1 MKIKTLYGKQFLYL
15 SLLILLLNFNICV
28 QDFIDNINNPNKKY
42 DFGHWVIY
50 EMNVGAFTKEGTFN
64 SAAKKLSDLKSL
76 GIDIVW
82 LMPIYKRD
90 GGLNSP
96 YAPSAYQ
103 IPNPIYGSIEDL
115 KNLVSKAHELNMEIW
130 LDWVP
135 SHTANNHPWLELHP
149 DYYTNNLHPFYD
161 DVSQL
166 NYENNE
172 LCNRM
177 TQMLKYWIDQTN
189 IDGFRCDFISNPYIP
204 NSYWLSTIPELKKYK
219 NGKTITMLGESDFTD
234 ATRLFNTGWDYD
246 YAWWFQE
253 TALWNTIGG
262 GSDAENLKNI
272 CQKLVNDERYSNL
285 DRMTYL
291 TNHDVNFNHNVKL
304 SNMYGENKYSFT
316 VLIFTLY
323 GMPLIY
329 NGQEIGGEQ
338 ILNYFSDSKIDWNNF
353 DSKMYNT
360 IRTLSAMKHTINA
373 FKDGKNKNDRGTVK
387 WVKSDNS
394 IVAYIRKNGNSEALV
409 ILNLGDKNKFSLNS
423 ITKGTYTQWLDS
435 QTIAN
440 GVSQKKVTLNENYKF
455 ELEKR
460 GYKVYVLDN

>member
-1 MKIKTLYGKQFLYL
+1 MKALTVYGKQFLYL
-15 SLLILLLNFNICV
+15 SLLILFLSFNINA
-28 QDFIDNINNPNKKY
+28 QDFISEINNPSIKY

-50 EMNVGAFTKEGTFN
+50 EMNVGAFTSEGTFN
-64 SAAKKLSDLKSL
+64 AAAKKLSDLKSL

-96 YAPSAYQ
+96 YAAADFQ
-103 IPNPIYGSIEDL
+103 TPNPSYGSIEDL

-135 SHTANNHPWLELHP
+135 NHTANNHPWLELHP
-149 DYYTNNLHPFYD
+149 DYYASNLHPFYS

-166 NYENNE
+166 NYENPE
-172 LCNRM
+172 LCDRM
-177 TQMLKYWIDQTN
+177 TGMLKYWIDQADV
-189 IDGFRCDFISNPYIP
+189 DGFRCDFISSPYIP

-234 ATRLFNTGWDYD
+234 ATRLFGTGWDYD

-253 TALWNTIGG
+253 SALWKSVGK
-262 GSDAENLKNI
+262 GSDAGNLKDV
-272 CQKLVNDERYSNL
+272 CDKLFNDNRYDNL
-285 DRMTYL
+285 DRMVYL

-304 SNMYGENKYSFT
+304 SDMYGDNKYAFT

-338 ILNYFSDSKIDWNNF
+338 VLNYFSDSKINWNDRDN
-353 DSKMYNT
+353 KMYNT
-360 IRTLSAMKHTINA
+360 IRTLSAMKHSVNA
-373 FKDGKNKNDRGTVK
+373 FKDGKNKNERGTVN
-387 WVKSDNS
+387 WIKSDSNLA
-394 IVAYIRKNGNSEALV
+394 AYIRKNGNSEALV
-409 ILNLGDKNKFSLNS
+409 ILNLGDKNKFILSD
-423 ITKGTYTQWLDS
+423 IKEGTYTQWLDS
-435 QTIAN
+435 QTISN
-440 GVSQKKVTLNENYKF
+440 GVSQKKVTLDSNYKF
-455 ELEKR
+455 ELEKK
-460 GYKVYVLDN
+460 GYAVYVLDN

>member
-1 MKIKTLYGKQFLYL
+1 MKALTVYGKQFLYL
-15 SLLILLLNFNICV
+15 SLLILFLSFNINA
-28 QDFIDNINNPNKKY
+28 QDFISEINNPSIKY

-50 EMNVGAFTKEGTFN
+50 EMNVGAFTSEGTFN
-64 SAAKKLSDLKSL
+64 AAAKKLSDLKSL

-96 YAPSAYQ
+96 YAAADFQ
-103 IPNPIYGSIEDL
+103 TPNPSYGSIEDL

-135 SHTANNHPWLELHP
+135 NHTANNHPWLELHP
-149 DYYTNNLHPFYD
+149 DYYASNLHPFYS

-166 NYENNE
+166 NYENPE
-172 LCNRM
+172 LCDRM
-177 TQMLKYWIDQTN
+177 TGMLKYWIDQADV
-189 IDGFRCDFISNPYIP
+189 DGFRCDFISSPYIP

-234 ATRLFNTGWDYD
+234 ATRLFGTGWDYD

-253 TALWNTIGG
+253 SALWKSVGK
-262 GSDAENLKNI
+262 GSDAGNLKDV
-272 CQKLVNDERYSNL
+272 CDKLFNDNRYDNL
-285 DRMTYL
+285 DRMVYL

-304 SNMYGENKYSFT
+304 SDMYGDNKYAFT

-338 ILNYFSDSKIDWNNF
+338 VLNYFSDSKINWNDF
-353 DSKMYNT
+353 DNKMYNT
-360 IRTLSAMKHTINA
+360 IRTLSAMKHSVNA
-373 FKDGKNKNDRGTVK
+373 FKDGKNKNERGTVN
-387 WVKSDNS
+387 WIKSDS
-394 IVAYIRKNGNSEALV
+394 GLAAYIRKNGNSEALV
-409 ILNLGDKNKFSLNS
+409 ILNLGDKNKFILSD
-423 ITKGTYTQWLDS
+423 IKEGTYTQWLDS
-435 QTIAN
+435 QTISN
-440 GVSQKKVTLNENYKF
+440 GVSQKKVTLDSNYKF

-460 GYKVYVLDN
+460 GYAVYVLDN